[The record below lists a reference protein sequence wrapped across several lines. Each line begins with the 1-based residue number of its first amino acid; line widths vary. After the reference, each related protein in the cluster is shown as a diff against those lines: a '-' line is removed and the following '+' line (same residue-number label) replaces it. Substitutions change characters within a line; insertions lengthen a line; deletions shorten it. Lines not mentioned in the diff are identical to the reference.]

1 MTKLAESKLKNI
13 IIIYRLLPNKINS
26 LLKVQNSFLIKDDLI
41 QNSIVLYKKENLSL
55 SREKKRNRSLLDNKA
70 YFFNKYQQN
79 KKYLN
84 IRINTTSNNNN
95 KNCLK
100 LQNKPLT
107 SSSSENKNLTKLKKK
122 KRTNSSDKKHKLK
135 KDKNNSVQLEP
146 RSNNSIYT
154 KENKLKFKNNNSNST
169 ILLKINKNI
178 KKENILKKR
187 NYGEIKIESSF
198 MDKDKGK
205 EKDKDKINTS
215 KNKNNKIITYNNQV
229 NNGNNKRN
237 KKYYSKICKYKIE
250 TSINNTL
257 NLDKKKKVNSHSK
270 NVNNDKTS
278 YNVSNLTK
286 RRSYIVPSI
295 KTKKRKKEEKKSLN
309 PKDDCFYT
317 EEKKQLF
324 MSHLIESK
332 QIEYLKD
339 YEKYKVDFKDKLIKK
354 NEKKIRAINDENLI
368 EKLISDDDE
377 EEKNVEIQEDNGQ
390 CFNSNQNVNLNEN
403 RIKKDVNNEEINKKN
418 NYIKNENKI
427 NDRSVQQ
434 NNFENN
440 NYSNYYNSYR
450 NNIEEK
456 VEKIKENNMKD
467 SLENQNNFSN
477 DINIESDKLC
487 PNILRKPK
495 INTLEYIYRINN
507 NIDVNKLMTSLS
519 CLDVKSNETNLNENK
534 EEIND
539 NEPESKS
546 SVNVLW
552 TKKNKRPKEEI
563 NDFIKNN
570 RQKIKHN
577 EIKIKIKKNDE
588 TLKRFIRFIQL
599 QKNIEE
605 NKKLRSKNSPSNRE
619 SNFEINI
626 KKTLNEIHIS
636 QNTSLSSTLNQ
647 KDFYI
652 SCYDAQKIYSAK
664 ENDRLLLRNNSMV
677 LDDKQ
682 KRNNQLNIN
691 NDYYNNHSKSNNY
704 RANLS
709 PNISNDVS
717 IKKQN
722 SPKKKVDDK
731 LIKTIKNVINKLNNF
746 MNDCINQNGDNT
758 KGIIY
763 KNKRYIINNYE
774 HLLKNASK
782 MLLKKNKKIIPKNKS
797 NANRKIKMKLKD
809 KEEQKSLYNI
819 KQIPINDIKK
829 PKNKSQNKEIF
840 NKINLNNYNEININA
855 AIIEENSKSKNKSF
869 REEFSEKLTN
879 KVYKFTE
886 EQLNKYEEILNYLT
900 MYLKLLI
907 QKNSF
912 NIIIYY
918 TNIKNRYISGLNQI
932 VFFIKKKPFNY
943 LRIIQQREYYQVIL
957 RQFYLPYLTR
967 AFNNI
972 KSFVLSHQKFSEAE
986 NILRQ
991 IYFMNFLKRMLF
1003 YIQIKESEIEN
1014 DFNNNLVIEEEK
1026 DEKSYESSAKEE
1038 FKNNLL
1044 YNEEGDDNASRNTNN
1059 NNDENVNN
1067 NIEAEGG
1074 VDSNMNKN
1082 VEESNDENNTKN
1094 GASENDNENENE
1106 LYADD
1111 NGNNTNNLSQNTFNK
1126 ENSESYDEIKIIT
1139 NTFNIIMNN
1148 ISRSPKIYVFD
1159 LFKKYY
1165 FDSKNLAQKNETKN
1179 NDTNLDY
1186 NEKQITNKNDNYQ
1199 FPYNN
1204 NSNESI
1210 ENNANDNKLGVNY
1223 INNDIGKNE
1232 ESEEKEVVYYE
1243 KKEKHKIPELNEKY
1257 GKNQKLFIPYK
1268 GEIKKNLMNNN
1279 NSIPANSN
1287 NDSKNENSNSASLP
1301 ENILKD
1307 EFKRYEQPKK
1317 FNNNQEENSK
1327 ENNIDN
1333 EVKDMNNDKNKNSE
1347 NDDLDLSNNTYSL
1360 NNTNNQIKKS
1370 DFIENKND
1378 HDNRNENNSISAS
1391 ESENA
1396 NFNFKLNNNLK
1407 NHINTDDNYK
1417 RYSESEDLT
1426 NNDKEE
1432 VNKIIANLPN
1442 ELEQKIIEDLTN
1454 EILNELFKEEVDEKD
1469 NLLSYKKDI
1478 KHPSNNSMLGLVS
1491 KESIS
1496 AISHSP
1502 GRKYNKS
1509 NNSQSL
1515 VNNNESYHTVPN
1527 NSIQDEDALN
1537 SSFFKRTIY
1546 QIKMDIEL
1554 NYYENNILPK
1564 LLNLIKENIDKNY
1577 LSIIDNLKKPLKK
1590 NEKEIMEELSSLITC
1605 ETIYNNNIIKYDS
1618 KFSNKEIDK
1627 NEYIEKKL
1635 IDDFNEKLKNESIF
1649 YEKYYYQYLNKCVYD
1664 AANEIIKKK
1673 RLYGNIGEPLLW
1685 SMRNRIIEYKYKDTK
1700 LFKDLFISD
1709 VMNELKQIFFSKIG
1723 AIIENI
1729 ENLNISQF
1737 SKERDIKF
1745 NENIRDELKKEN
1757 DFDKLDEQ
1765 ETAVK
1770 LMIEKIIMN
1779 QLLNEVIEILEH
1791 IQYSRKEPEK
1801 YNYNS
1806 IFSCNNIP
1814 LLSFQNINNSNE
1826 NECEEEE
1833 EKSEDRTNQ

>member
-1 MTKLAESKLKNI
+1 M
-13 IIIYRLLPNKINS
+13 PNKINS

-41 QNSIVLYKKENLSL
+41 HYSIVLYKKENLSL

-70 YFFNKYQQN
+70 YFFNKYQKN

-84 IRINTTSNNNN
+84 IRINTTTTNNNNNNN
-95 KNCLK
+95 KNYLK

-107 SSSSENKNLTKLKKK
+107 SSSSENKNLTKLNKK

-146 RSNNSIYT
+146 RSNNSIST
-154 KENKLKFKNNNSNST
+154 KAKKLKFKNNNSNST

-198 MDKDKGK
+198 LDKNIDINKDKS
-205 EKDKDKINTS
+205 NTS
-215 KNKNNKIITYNNQV
+215 KNINNRNKIITYNNEV
-229 NNGNNKRN
+229 KNGNKRN

-250 TSINNTL
+250 TSVNNTL
-257 NLDKKKKVNSHSK
+257 NLDKKKKVNSHLK
-270 NVNNDKTS
+270 NINKEKANN
-278 YNVSNLTK
+278 NVSNLTK

-295 KTKKRKKEEKKSLN
+295 KVKKRIKEEKKTLN
-309 PKDDCFYT
+309 TKDDCFYT

-339 YEKYKVDFKDKLIKK
+339 YEKYKVDFKDKLIKI
-354 NEKKIRAINDENLI
+354 NEKKIKAINDENLI

-377 EEKNVEIQEDNGQ
+377 KEKKVEIQEDNGQ
-390 CFNSNQNVNLNEN
+390 CFNHDENANLNVKEN
-403 RIKKDVNNEEINKKN
+403 RTKKEVNNEEINKKN
-418 NYIKNENKI
+418 YYLKNENRI
-427 NDRSVQQ
+427 NDKIIQQ
-434 NNFENN
+434 NSNENN
-440 NYSNYYNSYR
+440 NNSNYYNSYR

-456 VEKIKENNMKD
+456 VEKTKENYMKD

-477 DINIESDKLC
+477 DNNNENDNISQ
-487 PNILRKPK
+487 NNLRKPK
-495 INTLEYIYRINN
+495 INTLEYVYRINN

-519 CLDVKSNETNLNENK
+519 CLDVKSNETNINENENK
-534 EEIND
+534 EEIKD

-552 TKKNKRPKEEI
+552 TKKNRRSREEI

-588 TLKRFIRFIQL
+588 ALKRFIRIIQL

-605 NKKLRSKNSPSNRE
+605 NKKLRSKNSPSNRD

-652 SCYDAQKIYSAK
+652 SCYDAQKIYSSK
-664 ENDRLLLRNNSMV
+664 EKDRVLLKNNSMI
-677 LDDKQ
+677 LDNKQ
-682 KRNNQLNIN
+682 KRNHLYIN

-704 RANLS
+704 RENKS
-709 PNISNDVS
+709 PNLSNDVN

-722 SPKKKVDDK
+722 SPKKKMDDK
-731 LIKTIKNVINKLNNF
+731 LIKTIRNVINKLNNF
-746 MNDCINQNGDNT
+746 MNDCISQNCDIA
-758 KGIIY
+758 KGNIY
-763 KNKRYIINNYE
+763 KNKRYLINNYE

-782 MLLKKNKKIIPKNKS
+782 ILLKKNKKLNLKNKS
-797 NANRKIKMKLKD
+797 NANRKTKMKIQNK
-809 KEEQKSLYNI
+809 KEKKSLNNI
-819 KQIPINDIKK
+819 KQIPINEIKK
-829 PKNKSQNKEIF
+829 YKNKSQIKENI
-840 NKINLNNYNEININA
+840 KINLNNYNEININA
-855 AIIEENSKSKNKSF
+855 PMIEENLESKNKSF
-869 REEFSEKLTN
+869 KDESNNKLTN

-886 EQLNKYEEILNYLT
+886 EQLNKYEEILNYLCI
-900 MYLKLLI
+900 YIKLLI
-907 QKNSF
+907 QKNIF

-918 TNIKNRYISGLNQI
+918 TNLKNRYISGLNRF
-932 VFFIKKKPFNY
+932 VYFIKKKPFNY

-967 AFNNI
+967 AFNSI

-986 NILRQ
+986 NILKQ
-991 IYFMNFLKRMLF
+991 IYFMNFFKRMLF
-1003 YIQIKESEIEN
+1003 YIQIKENQIEQEYE
-1014 DFNNNLVIEEEK
+1014 NNMVIEEEK

-1038 FKNNLL
+1038 YKNNLL
-1044 YNEEGDDNASRNTNN
+1044 YKEEGDDNASRNTNN
-1059 NNDENVNN
+1059 NNNENVSNN
-1067 NIEAEGG
+1067 MGEEGCT
-1074 VDSNMNKN
+1074 DSNMNKN
-1082 VEESNDENNTKN
+1082 AEEINDENNYKN
-1094 GASENDNENENE
+1094 GISENENGNENE
-1106 LYADD
+1106 LYEDD
-1111 NGNNTNNLSQNTFNK
+1111 NSNNINNLSQNEFNK

-1139 NTFNIIMNN
+1139 NTFNVIMNS

-1165 FDSKNLAQKNETKN
+1165 FDSKKLSQKNDAKNINANSDNKENKIRNENEKIDKAKEFQNYKFPNN
-1179 NDTNLDY
+1179 ND
-1186 NEKQITNKNDNYQ
+1186 NELIDNNENDNQ
-1199 FPYNN
+1199 
-1204 NSNESI
+1204 
-1210 ENNANDNKLGVNY
+1210 LGANY
-1223 INNDIGKNE
+1223 INNDNEKNE
-1232 ESEEKEVVYYE
+1232 ESEEKEVVLYE
-1243 KKEKHKIPELNEKY
+1243 KKEKREKHKIPEINENY

-1279 NSIPANSN
+1279 NSNISN
-1287 NDSKNENSNSASLP
+1287 LNNNSKNENNNNVNKP
-1301 ENILKD
+1301 DNILRD
-1307 EFKRYEQPKK
+1307 EFKRYEQTKK
-1317 FNNNQEENSK
+1317 FNNNNNQEENVK

-1333 EVKDMNNDKNKNSE
+1333 EAKDMNNDKNKNLE
-1347 NDDLDLSNNTYSL
+1347 NDDLDISNNTYSL

-1370 DFIENKND
+1370 DFVENK
-1378 HDNRNENNSISAS
+1378 NENNSVSIS

-1407 NHINTDDNYK
+1407 YNLKRCDNYK
-1417 RYSESEDLT
+1417 RYSESEDLA

-1432 VNKIIANLPN
+1432 INTLIANLPN
-1442 ELEQKIIEDLTN
+1442 ELEQKITEDLTN
-1454 EILNELFKEEVDEKD
+1454 EILDEIFKEEVDEKD

-1491 KESIS
+1491 KESMS
-1496 AISHSP
+1496 AISRSP
-1502 GRKYNKS
+1502 GRKYNKA
-1509 NNSQSL
+1509 NNSQNL
-1515 VNNNESYHTVPN
+1515 VNNNESYHTAQIN
-1527 NSIQDEDALN
+1527 NSQDEDALN

-1546 QIKMDIEL
+1546 QIKMDNEI
-1554 NYYENNILPK
+1554 NYYEKNILPN
-1564 LLNLIKENIDKNY
+1564 LLDLIKGNIDKNY
-1577 LSIIDNLKKPLKK
+1577 LSITDNLKKPLKK
-1590 NEKEIMEELSSLITC
+1590 NEKEIMQDLSNLITC

-1635 IDDFNEKLKNESIF
+1635 LDDFNEKLKNESIF

-1673 RLYGNIGEPLLW
+1673 RIYGNIGEPLSW

-1700 LFKDLFISD
+1700 LFKDLFISE
-1709 VMNELKQIFFSKIG
+1709 VINELKQIFFSKIG

-1745 NENIRDELKKEN
+1745 NENIREDLKKEN

-1791 IQYSRKEPEK
+1791 IQYSRKEPEQ
-1801 YNYNS
+1801 YNYKS

-1814 LLSFQNINNSNE
+1814 LLSFQNIINTNE

-1833 EKSEDRTNQ
+1833 EKSEDRINQ

>member
-1 MTKLAESKLKNI
+1 M
-13 IIIYRLLPNKINS
+13 
-26 LLKVQNSFLIKDDLI
+26 
-41 QNSIVLYKKENLSL
+41 SL

-84 IRINTTSNNNN
+84 IKINTSNNTNANN
-95 KNCLK
+95 KNYLK

-107 SSSSENKNLTKLKKK
+107 SSSSENKNLPKLNKKK
-122 KRTNSSDKKHKLK
+122 KTNSSDKKHNKFK

-146 RSNNSIYT
+146 RSNNSIHT
-154 KENKLKFKNNNSNST
+154 KTNKIKFKNKNSNST
-169 ILLKINKNI
+169 ILLNINKNI

-198 MDKDKGK
+198 MEKERDKD
-205 EKDKDKINTS
+205 KDKDKINTS
-215 KNKNNKIITYNNQV
+215 KNKNKIITYNNEV
-229 NNGNNKRN
+229 NNANKRN

-257 NLDKKKKVNSHSK
+257 NLDKKKIINSHSK
-270 NVNNDKTS
+270 KMNNEKMN

-295 KTKKRKKEEKKSLN
+295 KVKKRKKEEKKSLN
-309 PKDDCFYT
+309 AKDDCFYT

-339 YEKYKVDFKDKLIKK
+339 YEKYKVDFKDKLIKI

-377 EEKNVEIQEDNGQ
+377 EEKNVEIHEDNGL
-390 CFNSNQNVNLNEN
+390 CFNNNENVNLNSNEN
-403 RIKKDVNNEEINKKN
+403 EKGSKKEVNNAETNKKN

-427 NDRSVQQ
+427 IDKNIQL
-434 NNFENN
+434 NNIENN
-440 NYSNYYNSYR
+440 NNNYYNSYK

-456 VEKIKENNMKD
+456 VEKTKENNIKD
-467 SLENQNNFSN
+467 SLENLNNFSN
-477 DINIESDKLC
+477 DINNENENLY
-487 PNILRKPK
+487 PNNLRKPK

-519 CLDVKSNETNLNENK
+519 CLDVKSNETNANENE
-534 EEIND
+534 EEINSH
-539 NEPESKS
+539 EPESKS

-552 TKKNKRPKEEI
+552 TKKNRRSKEEI
-563 NDFIKNN
+563 NNFIKNN
-570 RQKIKHN
+570 RQKLKHN

-605 NKKLRSKNSPSNRE
+605 NKKLRSKNSPSNRDT
-619 SNFEINI
+619 NFKIDI

-652 SCYDAQKIYSAK
+652 SCYDAQKIYSSK
-664 ENDRLLLRNNSMV
+664 EYDRILLKNNSMI
-677 LDDKQ
+677 LDNKQ
-682 KRNNQLNIN
+682 KRNQLNIN
-691 NDYYNNHSKSNNY
+691 NDYYSKHSKSNNY
-704 RANLS
+704 RGNLS
-709 PNISNDVS
+709 PNLSNDVY
-717 IKKQN
+717 INKPNLPKQ
-722 SPKKKVDDK
+722 KMDDK

-746 MNDCINQNGDNT
+746 MNDCISQNSDNSRV
-758 KGIIY
+758 KIY
-763 KNKRYIINNYE
+763 KNKRYLINNYE

-782 MLLKKNKKIIPKNKS
+782 ILLKKNKKISLKNKS
-797 NANRKIKMKLKD
+797 HGNKKTKMKNKD
-809 KEEQKSLYNI
+809 TEEHVSLNNI
-819 KQIPINDIKK
+819 RQIPINEIKK
-829 PKNKSQNKEIF
+829 NKTKENINKN
-840 NKINLNNYNEININA
+840 NLNIYNEINIKA
-855 AIIEENSKSKNKSF
+855 PIIEENSKLKNKSF
-869 REEFSEKLTN
+869 KDEFSDNLTN

-886 EQLNKYEEILNYLT
+886 EQLNRYEEILNYLS
-900 MYLKLLI
+900 MYIRLLI
-907 QKNSF
+907 QKNIF

-918 TNIKNRYISGLNQI
+918 TNIKNRYISGLSQL

-986 NILRQ
+986 NILKQ
-991 IYFMNFLKRMLF
+991 IYFMNFLKRMFF
-1003 YIQIKESEIEN
+1003 YIQTKESQIGN
-1014 DFNNNLVIEEEK
+1014 DFNNNMVIEEEK

-1038 FKNNLL
+1038 YKNNLL
-1044 YNEEGDDNASRNTNN
+1044 YNEEGDNNASHNTNN
-1059 NNDENVNN
+1059 NNDNVSN
-1067 NIEAEGG
+1067 NIDEEGG
-1074 VDSNMNKN
+1074 ADSNMNKN
-1082 VEESNDENNTKN
+1082 VDEYNDANNNN
-1094 GASENDNENENE
+1094 GVSENENE
-1106 LYADD
+1106 LYEDD
-1111 NGNNTNNLSQNTFNK
+1111 NGNISNNSNNNNLSQNTNK

-1139 NTFNIIMNN
+1139 NTFTVIMNS
-1148 ISRSPKIYVFD
+1148 ISHSPKIYVFD

-1165 FDSKNLAQKNETKN
+1165 SDSKNLSQKKETKN
-1179 NDTNLDY
+1179 SNSLNNMGNTSLSNQE
-1186 NEKQITNKNDNYQ
+1186 NQIMNTNDNSDKLKKFQNYK
-1199 FPYNN
+1199 FPNN
-1204 NSNESI
+1204 NDNNENNGSI
-1210 ENNANDNKLGVNY
+1210 DNNANDNQLGVNY
-1223 INNDIGKNE
+1223 INNYNDQNE
-1232 ESEEKEVVYYE
+1232 ENEEKEVVFYE
-1243 KKEKHKIPELNEKY
+1243 KKEKHKIPEIIEKH

-1268 GEIKKNLMNNN
+1268 GEIKKNLLNN
-1279 NSIPANSN
+1279 NSNSSRTNLNKEPQNEKTNKESIPA
-1287 NDSKNENSNSASLP
+1287 
-1301 ENILKD
+1301 NILKD
-1307 EFKRYEQPKK
+1307 EFKRYEQSKK
-1317 FNNNQEENSK
+1317 INNNNNNQEENIK

-1333 EVKDMNNDKNKNSE
+1333 EAKDINNDKNKNSE
-1347 NDDLDLSNNTYSL
+1347 NEELDISNNTYSL
-1360 NNTNNQIKKS
+1360 NNTNTQIKKS
-1370 DFIENKND
+1370 DFIDNKNGKG
-1378 HDNRNENNSISAS
+1378 NKNENNSISAS
-1391 ESENA
+1391 ESENT
-1396 NFNFKLNNNLK
+1396 NFNFKINNTLKNNL
-1407 NHINTDDNYK
+1407 NADDNYK
-1417 RYSESEDLT
+1417 RYSESEDMT

-1432 VNKIIANLPN
+1432 INKIITNLPN
-1442 ELEQKIIEDLTN
+1442 ELEQKITEDLTN
-1454 EILNELFKEEVDEKD
+1454 EILNDIFKEEIDEKD
-1469 NLLSYKKDI
+1469 NIISYKKDI

-1491 KESIS
+1491 KESMS

-1509 NNSQSL
+1509 NNSQNL
-1515 VNNNESYHTVPN
+1515 VNNNESYHSSPA
-1527 NSIQDEDALN
+1527 NSIHDEDALN
-1537 SSFFKRTIY
+1537 SSIFKRTIY

-1590 NEKEIMEELSSLITC
+1590 NEKEIMEDLSNLITV

-1618 KFSNKEIDK
+1618 KFSNKEIVK

-1664 AANEIIKKK
+1664 ATNEIIKKK
-1673 RLYGNIGEPLLW
+1673 RFYGNIGEPLLW
-1685 SMRNRIIEYKYKDTK
+1685 SMRNRIIEYKYRESK
-1700 LFKDLFISD
+1700 LFKELFISD
-1709 VMNELKQIFFSKIG
+1709 VINELKQIFFSKIG

-1729 ENLNISQF
+1729 ENLNVSQF

-1745 NENIRDELKKEN
+1745 NENIRDELKKDN

-1765 ETAVK
+1765 ETVVK
-1770 LMIEKIIMN
+1770 LIIEKIIMN

-1791 IQYSRKEPEK
+1791 IQYSRKEPDK
-1801 YNYNS
+1801 YNYKS

-1814 LLSFQNINNSNE
+1814 LLSFQNIINTNE
-1826 NECEEEE
+1826 NEYEEEE

>member
-1 MTKLAESKLKNI
+1 M
-13 IIIYRLLPNKINS
+13 
-26 LLKVQNSFLIKDDLI
+26 LKVQNSFLIKDDFN
-41 QNSIVLYKKENLSL
+41 QNSIVLFKKENLSL

-84 IRINTTSNNNN
+84 IRINTTTNSNINNNNN
-95 KNCLK
+95 KNYLK

-122 KRTNSSDKKHKLK
+122 KRTNSTDKNHKLK

-146 RSNNSIYT
+146 RSNNSIHT
-154 KENKLKFKNNNSNST
+154 KANKLKFKNNNSNST

-198 MDKDKGK
+198 MDKDK
-205 EKDKDKINTS
+205 DKDKINIS
-215 KNKNNKIITYNNQV
+215 KNKNKIITYNNQV

-237 KKYYSKICKYKIE
+237 KKFYSKICKYKIE

-257 NLDKKKKVNSHSK
+257 NLDKKKKVNSLSK
-270 NVNNDKTS
+270 NINNDKTS

-295 KTKKRKKEEKKSLN
+295 KAKKRKKEEKKSLN
-309 PKDDCFYT
+309 PKDTCFYT

-324 MSHLIESK
+324 MSYLIESK

-339 YEKYKVDFKDKLIKK
+339 YEKYKVNFKDKLIKK

-377 EEKNVEIQEDNGQ
+377 EEKKVEIQEDNGQ
-390 CFNSNQNVNLNEN
+390 CFNNNQNVNLNEN
-403 RIKKDVNNEEINKKN
+403 RIKKEANNEDINKKN

-427 NDRSVQQ
+427 NDRSIQH
-434 NNFENN
+434 NNIENN
-440 NYSNYYNSYR
+440 NSSNYYNSYR

-456 VEKIKENNMKD
+456 IEKIKENNMKD
-467 SLENQNNFSN
+467 SLENQNIFSN
-477 DINIESDKLC
+477 DINNENDNFY
-487 PNILRKPK
+487 PNNLRKPK

-519 CLDVKSNETNLNENK
+519 CLDVKSNETNINENK
-534 EEIND
+534 EEINE

-552 TKKNKRPKEEI
+552 TKKNIRPKEEI

-570 RQKIKHN
+570 RQKLKHN

-652 SCYDAQKIYSAK
+652 SCYDAQKIYSSK
-664 ENDRLLLRNNSMV
+664 ENARLLLRNNSMI
-677 LDDKQ
+677 LDNKQ
-682 KRNNQLNIN
+682 KRNQLNIN

-704 RANLS
+704 RTNLS
-709 PNISNDVS
+709 PNISNDVN

-722 SPKKKVDDK
+722 SPKKKLDDK

-746 MNDCINQNGDNT
+746 MNDCINQNSDNT

-763 KNKRYIINNYE
+763 KNKRYLINNYE
-774 HLLKNASK
+774 NLLKNASK
-782 MLLKKNKKIIPKNKS
+782 ILLKKNKKNILKNKS
-797 NANRKIKMKLKD
+797 NANRKTKMKLKD

-819 KQIPINDIKK
+819 KQIPINNIKK
-829 PKNKSQNKEIF
+829 NKNKSQNKEII
-840 NKINLNNYNEININA
+840 NKFNLNNYNELNINA
-855 AIIEENSKSKNKSF
+855 VIEENQKSKNKSSKD
-869 REEFSEKLTN
+869 EFNGKLT
-879 KVYKFTE
+879 KKDYKFTV
-886 EQLNKYEEILNYLT
+886 EQLNKYEEILNYLST
-900 MYLKLLI
+900 YIKLLI

-967 AFNNI
+967 AFNKI

-986 NILRQ
+986 NLLKQ

-1014 DFNNNLVIEEEK
+1014 DFNNNMVIEEEK

-1038 FKNNLL
+1038 YKNNLL
-1044 YNEEGDDNASRNTNN
+1044 YNEEGDDNVSRNTNN
-1059 NNDENVNN
+1059 NNENVSN
-1067 NIEAEGG
+1067 NIGGEGG
-1074 VDSNMNKN
+1074 GDSNMNKN
-1082 VEESNDENNTKN
+1082 VDESNDVNNNKN
-1094 GASENDNENENE
+1094 GVCENDNDNENENENQNE

-1111 NGNNTNNLSQNTFNK
+1111 NGNISNNNNLSQNTFNK

-1139 NTFNIIMNN
+1139 NTFNVIMNN

-1165 FDSKNLAQKNETKN
+1165 FDSKNLSQKNETKN
-1179 NDTNLDY
+1179 IDTNL
-1186 NEKQITNKNDNYQ
+1186 NNKENQITNKNDNYQ

-1204 NSNESI
+1204 NNNESND
-1210 ENNANDNKLGVNY
+1210 NNANDNQLEVNY
-1223 INNDIGKNE
+1223 INNDNDKNE
-1232 ESEEKEVVYYE
+1232 ESGEKEVVYYE
-1243 KKEKHKIPELNEKY
+1243 KKEKHKILELNEKY

-1279 NSIPANSN
+1279 NLIQANSN
-1287 NDSKNENSNSASLP
+1287 NDSKIENSNSASLP

-1317 FNNNQEENSK
+1317 FNNNQEENVK
-1327 ENNIDN
+1327 EKIIDN
-1333 EVKDMNNDKNKNSE
+1333 EAKDLNNDKNKNSE
-1347 NDDLDLSNNTYSL
+1347 NDDLDISNNTYSL
-1360 NNTNNQIKKS
+1360 NNTNNQIKKL
-1370 DFIENKND
+1370 DFIENKNY
-1378 HDNRNENNSISAS
+1378 HENKNENNSISAS

-1396 NFNFKLNNNLK
+1396 NFNFKINNNLK
-1407 NHINTDDNYK
+1407 NHINKDDKYK

-1432 VNKIIANLPN
+1432 INKIIANLPN
-1442 ELEQKIIEDLTN
+1442 ELEQKITEDLTN

-1491 KESIS
+1491 KESMS

-1509 NNSQSL
+1509 NNSHSL
-1515 VNNNESYHTVPN
+1515 VNNNESYHTAPN

-1577 LSIIDNLKKPLKK
+1577 LNIINNLKIPLKK
-1590 NEKEIMEELSSLITC
+1590 NEKEIMEDLSNLITC

-1627 NEYIEKKL
+1627 NEYIEKEL
-1635 IDDFNEKLKNESIF
+1635 VDDFNEKLKNESIF

-1664 AANEIIKKK
+1664 ATNEIIKKK

-1745 NENIRDELKKEN
+1745 NENIRDDLKKEN

-1801 YNYNS
+1801 YNNKS

-1814 LLSFQNINNSNE
+1814 LLSFQNIINSNE
-1826 NECEEEE
+1826 NESEEEE